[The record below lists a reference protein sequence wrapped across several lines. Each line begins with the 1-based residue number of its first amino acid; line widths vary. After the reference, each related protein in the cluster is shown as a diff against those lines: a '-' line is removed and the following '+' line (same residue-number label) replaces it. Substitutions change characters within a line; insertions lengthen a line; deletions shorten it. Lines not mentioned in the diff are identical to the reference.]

1 MKSRV
6 QETFFSFSN
15 ESTKRNDTIS
25 LGSADVVQ
33 PRAGVPGYPE
43 RHAASRSVGQDRG
56 RDAATTHIPCATNC
70 AWPFLGR
77 KAGGSTRP
85 RVAAARAR
93 ARHAGGE
100 GRLDWCRAVL
110 PPNPRR
116 ANRRPDGWCVSR
128 RLRLR
133 LRRDTDATSPRT
145 TLASAT
151 ALPESRT
158 RPRHAVLAPRLPPVR
173 SRRQSERA
181 SGLWVAR
188 EWSV

>member
-1 MKSRV
+1 MWY
-6 QETFFSFSN
+6 
-15 ESTKRNDTIS
+15 S
-25 LGSADVVQ
+25 LVQ
-33 PRAGVPGYPE
+33 PCRAIWKGTRGV
-43 RHAASRSVGQDRG
+43 G
-56 RDAATTHIPCATNC
+56 RWGRTDGTRRPPIPCATNC

-77 KAGGSTRP
+77 KAGGSDAPAGCRGTGT
-85 RVAAARAR
+85 ARRRGAWEAR
-93 ARHAGGE
+93 WTGAG
-100 GRLDWCRAVL
+100 RFCRL
-110 PPNPRR
+110 PPAAQTGVRT
-116 ANRRPDGWCVSR
+116 GWCVSR

>member
-1 MKSRV
+1 MKARNETIRYRSAVRMWYSLVQACRAIRKGTRRV
-6 QETFFSFSN
+6 GRWGRTEDGT
-15 ESTKRNDTIS
+15 R
-25 LGSADVVQ
+25 
-33 PRAGVPGYPE
+33 R
-43 RHAASRSVGQDRG
+43 VGD
-56 RDAATTHIPCATNC
+56 HPIPCATNC

>member
-1 MKSRV
+1 V
-6 QETFFSFSN
+6 
-15 ESTKRNDTIS
+15 
-25 LGSADVVQ
+25 DVVQ
-33 PRAGVPGYPE
+33 PRAAVPGYLE
-43 RHAASRSVGQDRG
+43 RHAGSRSVGQDR
-56 RDAATTHIPCATNC
+56 RDAATTHTVRDK
-70 AWPFLGR
+70 L
-77 KAGGSTRP
+77 
-85 RVAAARAR
+85 RVAFSWTESRWIRRAR
-93 ARHAGGE
+93 GLPRHGHGTQEGSLGGWTGAG
-100 GRLDWCRAVL
+100 RFCRL
-110 PPNPRR
+110 PPAAQTGVRT
-116 ANRRPDGWCVSR
+116 GWCVSR